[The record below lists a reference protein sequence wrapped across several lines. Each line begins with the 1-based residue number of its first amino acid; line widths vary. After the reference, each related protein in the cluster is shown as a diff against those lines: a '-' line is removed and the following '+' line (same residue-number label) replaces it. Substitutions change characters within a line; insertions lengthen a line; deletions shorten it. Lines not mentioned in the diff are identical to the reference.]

1 MEKPIKSKKEKI
13 LSNDKFYKN
22 TYQDFKIR
30 FNSTNKRS
38 RNTQDY
44 NKTSNSIYNNSS
56 KMPFVMNIPQKN
68 TENQSK
74 SYVFQTFTSKIEDLT
89 GKKIQKDSFFE
100 RNNFLFKF
108 PNKSVFDLDI
118 IKKIKYRK
126 KSEMF
131 NI

>member
-44 NKTSNSIYNNSS
+44 NKTSNSIYNTQS